1 MFSLEHGQDEGL
13 SNCKRFAM
21 AMKTA
26 ANQSFLRRHKVI
38 AKPYLSDKTW
48 QLIKDRQTARNNGR
62 MEEEKALNREVTK
75 QARKDKQMWKVERL
89 QDLSDV
95 KEAWRNIRYEKKP
108 FIPNF
113 YSMKDIHGKR
123 VPMNEKAHALAEY
136 LYERQWA
143 PKHNPSHVDP
153 HRRKIIDKDL
163 NIPTSEFS
171 YTEVQEAIRKLRTNK
186 APGPDGVINELF
198 QYLDLENIQQLTRC
212 LNILWNKKTCT

>member
-1 MFSLEHGQDEGL
+1 M
-13 SNCKRFAM
+13 
-21 AMKTA
+21 
-26 ANQSFLRRHKVI
+26 
-38 AKPYLSDKTW
+38 
-48 QLIKDRQTARNNGR
+48 
-62 MEEEKALNREVTK
+62 NREITK

-89 QDLSDV
+89 QELSDV

-113 YSMKDIHGKR
+113 YSMKDMHGNR
-123 VPMNEKAHALAEY
+123 VPMIKKAHALAEY
-136 LYERQWA
+136 LYEKQWA
-143 PKHNPSHVDP
+143 PKRNPSHVDP

-212 LNILWNKKTCT
+212 LNILWNKKHVPDEFAFAQIVFLYKKGNHENPENYRPISLLNTTYNIFANILEARIANAIDAHIGST